1 MLLSWRRRA
10 PAAAKAPEP
19 PVSAGSLRLRW
30 IFDQTQALAWTL
42 LRRFGVPSDRLEDCF
57 QQVFLIAS
65 ERLDDIRPGSERA
78 FIYGVAIRIARTHA
92 RSGWRE
98 VPADEIDLQAGVRP
112 GADTLLDQRRL
123 VEVCDRI
130 LGTLTPQLREVFVL
144 HEIEGLSG
152 AELAKLLNLPE
163 GTVHSR
169 LRRARLCVR
178 TQVEAIEAASSATEV
193 SRG

>member
-1 MLLSWRRRA
+1 M
-10 PAAAKAPEP
+10 
-19 PVSAGSLRLRW
+19 RW

-42 LRRFGVPSDRLEDCF
+42 LRRFGVPADRVEDCF

-78 FIYGVAIRIARTHA
+78 FIYGVALRIARTHA

-98 VPADEIDLQAGVRP
+98 IPADEIDVDAGPRP
-112 GADTLLDQRRL
+112 GADALLDQRRL
-123 VEVCDRI
+123 VELCDRI
-130 LGTLTPQLREVFVL
+130 LATLTPDLREVFIL

-152 AELAKLLNLPE
+152 VELAKLLKLPE

-178 TQVEAIEAASSATEV
+178 AQVEALESASSATEV

>member
-1 MLLSWRRRA
+1 VLVSWRRHAPVVA
-10 PAAAKAPEP
+10 PAPEALI
-19 PVSAGSLRLRW
+19 SAGSLRLRS

-42 LRRFGVPSDRLEDCF
+42 LRRFRVPADRIEDCF

-78 FIYGVAIRIARTHA
+78 FVYGVALRIARTHA

-98 VPADEIDLQAGVRP
+98 IPEDELDLQTGVRP

-130 LGTLTPQLREVFVL
+130 LARLTPELREVFVL

-152 AELAKLLNLPE
+152 AELAKLLNLPL
-163 GTVHSR
+163 GTVYSR
-169 LRRARLCVR
+169 LRRARICVR
-178 TQVEAIEAASSATEV
+178 TQVEAIESASSATEV

>member
-1 MLLSWRRRA
+1 VA
-10 PAAAKAPEP
+10 PAPEALI
-19 PVSAGSLRLRW
+19 SAGSLRLRS

-42 LRRFGVPSDRLEDCF
+42 LRRFRVPADRIEDCF

-78 FIYGVAIRIARTHA
+78 FVYGVALRIARTHA

-98 VPADEIDLQAGVRP
+98 IPEDELDLQTGVRP

-130 LGTLTPQLREVFVL
+130 LARLTPELREVFVL

-152 AELAKLLNLPE
+152 AELAKLLNLPL
-163 GTVHSR
+163 GTVYSR
-169 LRRARLCVR
+169 LRRARICVR
-178 TQVEAIEAASSATEV
+178 TQVEAIESASSATEV

>member
-1 MLLSWRRRA
+1 MLLSWRRH
-10 PAAAKAPEP
+10 AKAAPKISEA

-30 IFDQTQALAWTL
+30 IFDQTQGLAWTL
-42 LRRFGVPSDRLEDCF
+42 LRRFGVPADRLEDCF

-92 RSGWRE
+92 RSAWRE
-98 VPADEIDLQAGVRP
+98 VPQDELDLHAGVRP
-112 GADTLLDQRRL
+112 GADALLDQRRL
-123 VEVCDRI
+123 IELCDRI
-130 LGTLTPQLREVFVL
+130 LSRLTPELREVFVL
-144 HEIEGLSG
+144 HELEGLSG
-152 AELAKLLNLPE
+152 AELATLLDLPQ

-178 TQVEAIEAASSATEV
+178 AQVEAIEAASSATEV
-193 SRG
+193 VRG